1 MNDVPAFPQPVSGT
15 VVPRFGDVATFMR
28 LPLLRNPA
36 DVEIGMVGVPW
47 DGGTTNRPGARH
59 GPRQMRDLST
69 MMRRVHHVTG
79 VAPYELAKCGDLGD
93 APVNPASLDD
103 SLERIEHFF
112 AKLHAAGA
120 VPLSAGGDHLI
131 TLPIMRGIRKGLPP
145 LGMVHFDAH
154 SDTWDT
160 YFGGYKYTHGTP
172 FRRAVEEGL
181 LDPKRVVQIGIRGSL
196 YKRDDNDWA
205 VEQGMRV
212 ITIEEYF
219 DLGVDKVI
227 AEARRVVGDGPT
239 YVSFDVD
246 GLDPAYAPGTGTPE
260 IGGYTPHEAQRML
273 RGLRGLDLVGGDVVE
288 VSPPF
293 DMSGNTALV
302 GVTMMWEIL
311 CLLAEA
317 VAKRKGRILT
327 ICGPRASS
335 APRDH
340 EARMAQSNHDAKR
353 AVHMSRQTVA
363 DDLVFDSVGI
373 EEIEPAAGVVVV
385 VGERPQAGGD
395 DLCLGR
401 RRDRRPRRRCG

>member
-1 MNDVPAFPQPVSGT
+1 MTGKNEFPQPVSGIVT
-15 VVPRFGDVATFMR
+15 PRFGDIATFMR
-28 LPLLRNPA
+28 LPLQRDPA
-36 DVEIGMVGVPW
+36 QLEIAMIGVPW

-69 MMRRVHHVTG
+69 MMRRIHHVTR
-79 VAPYELAKCGDLGD
+79 VAPYELAICGDLGD
-93 APVNPASLDD
+93 ASVNPASLDD
-103 SLERIEHFF
+103 SLERIEKFYS
-112 AKLHAAGA
+112 KVHAAGA

-131 TLPIMRGIRKGLPP
+131 TLPIMRGISKGQAP

-172 FRRAVEEGL
+172 FRRAIEEKL
-181 LDPKRVVQIGIRGSL
+181 LDPKRTVQIGIRGSL
-196 YKRDDNDWA
+196 YSRDDNDWA
-205 VEQGMRV
+205 LAQGIRV

-219 DLGVDKVI
+219 DLGVEKVI

-273 RGLRGLDLVGGDVVE
+273 RGLRGLNLVGGDVVE

-317 VAKRKGRILT
+317 VAKRKGRL
-327 ICGPRASS
+327 
-335 APRDH
+335 
-340 EARMAQSNHDAKR
+340 
-353 AVHMSRQTVA
+353 
-363 DDLVFDSVGI
+363 
-373 EEIEPAAGVVVV
+373 
-385 VGERPQAGGD
+385 
-395 DLCLGR
+395 
-401 RRDRRPRRRCG
+401 

>member
-1 MNDVPAFPQPVSGT
+1 MNDTSPRNFPQPVSGT
-15 VVPRFGDVATFMR
+15 VTPRFGDVATFMR
-28 LPLLRNPA
+28 LPLFRNPA
-36 DVEIGMVGVPW
+36 DVEIGLVGVPW

-69 MMRRVHHVTG
+69 MMRRVHHVTH
-79 VAPYELAKCGDLGD
+79 VAPYELARCGDLGD

-103 SLERIEHFF
+103 SLERIEKFF
-112 AKLHAAGA
+112 AKIHEAGA

-131 TLPIMRGIRKGLPP
+131 TLPIMRAITQNGKGASKK
-145 LGMVHFDAH
+145 LGLVHFDAH

-181 LDPKRVVQIGIRGSL
+181 LDPRRTVQIGIRGSL
-196 YKRDDNDWA
+196 YKREDNDWA

-219 DLGVDKVI
+219 DIGVDRVI
-227 AEARRVVGDGPT
+227 GEARRVVGDGPT

-246 GLDPAYAPGTGTPE
+246 GLDPAFAPGTGTPE

-317 VAKRKGRILT
+317 VAKRKGRL
-327 ICGPRASS
+327 
-335 APRDH
+335 
-340 EARMAQSNHDAKR
+340 
-353 AVHMSRQTVA
+353 
-363 DDLVFDSVGI
+363 
-373 EEIEPAAGVVVV
+373 
-385 VGERPQAGGD
+385 
-395 DLCLGR
+395 
-401 RRDRRPRRRCG
+401 